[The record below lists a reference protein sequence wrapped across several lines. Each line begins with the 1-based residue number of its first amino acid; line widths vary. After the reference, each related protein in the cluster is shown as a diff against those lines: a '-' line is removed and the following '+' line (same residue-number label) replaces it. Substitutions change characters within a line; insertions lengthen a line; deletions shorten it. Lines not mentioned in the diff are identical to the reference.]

1 MHYAVMDE
9 KMKSAL
15 MKRPTLLIK
24 QACMS
29 MGLISAV
36 AALRLA
42 VCYWGLGWLS
52 EPRETSNARSR
63 CCCCCCADADADAAL
78 PSMMQPLLRG

>member
-1 MHYAVMDE
+1 
-9 KMKSAL
+9 
-15 MKRPTLLIK
+15 
-24 QACMS
+24 MS

-52 EPRETSNARSR
+52 EPRETSNA
-63 CCCCCCADADADAAL
+63 AAAAVAAAAL
-78 PSMMQPLLRG
+78 MLMPMLLSHQ